1 MIGKIRNGKMPT
13 SSASRRQ
20 LVRSGSAAA
29 SESWLRTIV
38 ATLSLAVLVANHTT
52 SNRQSKQTAAKEET
66 MRYSNPDRRTILKPM
81 TSLVAASSMAKITV
95 GRAEAA
101 TASDPALSPALGDV
115 DQALRQA
122 VNAQTVPG
130 LVAIAANDKGIVYE
144 GAFGPSITADSVF
157 WIASMTKAITGAACM
172 QLVEQGKLQLD
183 QPMGKLLPQLEQPKV
198 LEGFDASGAPKLRP
212 AKRAITLRHLL
223 THTAGFTYS
232 IWSEPM
238 TQFEKVTGTPFIGEC
253 WVYGINI
260 DWVGKAV
267 EAVSGQSLEVYF
279 KEKIFAPLGMTD
291 TGFLI
296 SSSQKPRV
304 APMFSRQGDGSL
316 KPMDFEMPQ
325 RPEFFMGGGALFST
339 PRNYMAFLQML
350 VHQGTFNGAQIL
362 KPETV
367 ALMRQNHIGDLN
379 VVTLKTVHPESSTDA
394 NLFPGMTQK
403 WGLSFDINTEP
414 GPAGRSAG
422 SLAWAGLFNTY
433 FWLDPN
439 KRVTGTI
446 MTQLLPF
453 ADDQV
458 LKLFAK
464 FESGLYAAVA

>member
-1 MIGKIRNGKMPT
+1 MI
-13 SSASRRQ
+13 
-20 LVRSGSAAA
+20 
-29 SESWLRTIV
+29 
-38 ATLSLAVLVANHTT
+38 H
-52 SNRQSKQTAAKEET
+52 
-66 MRYSNPDRRTILKPM
+66 SNPDRRTVLRTITALA
-81 TSLVAASSMAKITV
+81 AASSMAKVTSA
-95 GRAEAA
+95 RAEAA
-101 TASDPALSPALGDV
+101 ADSDPGLSPALGQV

-122 VNAQTVPG
+122 VDARTVPG
-130 LVAIAANDKGIVYE
+130 VVAIAATDKGIVYE

-157 WIASMTKAITGAACM
+157 WIASMTKAITATACM
-172 QLVEQGKLQLD
+172 RLVEQGKLQLE
-183 QPMGKLLPQLEQPKV
+183 QPMGKLLPQLESPKV
-198 LEGFDASGAPKLRP
+198 LEGFDASGTPKLRP
-212 AKRAITLRHLL
+212 AKRPITLRHLL

-253 WVYGINI
+253 KNASFNAPLMFDPGDRWEYGINM

-267 EAVSGQSLEVYF
+267 EAASDQSLEVYF
-279 KEKIFAPLGMTD
+279 RENIFTPLGMTD

-296 SSSQKPRV
+296 GSAHKARV
-304 APMFSRQGDGSL
+304 VPMFTRQSDGSL
-316 KPMDFEMPQ
+316 KPMEFEMPQ

-339 PRNYMAFLQML
+339 PRNYIAFLQML
-350 VHQGTFNGAQIL
+350 LHDGTFNGAQVL

-379 VVTLKTVHPESSTDA
+379 VVTLKTVHPESSNDA
-394 NLFPGMTQK
+394 NLFPGMQQK

-433 FWLDPN
+433 FWLDPT

-453 ADDQV
+453 ADAQV

-464 FESGLYAAVA
+464 FESGLYAAIA

>member
-1 MIGKIRNGKMPT
+1 
-13 SSASRRQ
+13 
-20 LVRSGSAAA
+20 
-29 SESWLRTIV
+29 
-38 ATLSLAVLVANHTT
+38 
-52 SNRQSKQTAAKEET
+52 
-66 MRYSNPDRRTILKPM
+66 MRYSNPDRRTILKTM
-81 TSLVAASSMAKITV
+81 TSLAAASSMAKITV

-122 VNAQTVPG
+122 VNAQTVPHQSG
-130 LVAIAANDKGIVYE
+130 SNDIAVDLIGKAIAQNGRVPAFHNNLGIV
-144 GAFGPSITADSVF
+144 FF
-157 WIASMTKAITGAACM
+157 
-172 QLVEQGKLQLD
+172 EQGKLQLD

-253 WVYGINI
+253 RNATFNAPLMFDPGDRWEYGINM

-267 EAVSGQSLEVYF
+267 EAVSDQSLEVYF

-296 SSSQKPRV
+296 SSSQKARV

-350 VHQGTFNGAQIL
+350 LHEGTFNGAQVL

-379 VVTLKTVHPESSTDA
+379 VVTLKTVHPESSNDA

>member
-1 MIGKIRNGKMPT
+1 MAGF
-13 SSASRRQ
+13 
-20 LVRSGSAAA
+20 
-29 SESWLRTIV
+29 RT
-38 ATLSLAVLVANHTT
+38 
-52 SNRQSKQTAAKEET
+52 
-66 MRYSNPDRRTILKPM
+66 
-81 TSLVAASSMAKITV
+81 
-95 GRAEAA
+95 EAA
-101 TASDPALSPALGDV
+101 ESDPALSSSLGQV

-122 VNAQTVPG
+122 VDAKTVPG
-130 LVAIAANDKGIVYE
+130 IVAIGATDKGIVYE

-157 WIASMTKAITGAACM
+157 WIASMTKAVTATACM

-183 QPMGKLLPQLEQPKV
+183 QPMGKLLPQLESPKV
-198 LEGFDASGAPKLRP
+198 LEGFDANGAPRLRP

-238 TQFEKVTGTPFIGEC
+238 KRYEKVTGTPFIGEC
-253 WVYGINI
+253 KNGSFNAPIVFDPGDRWEYGINM

-267 EAVSGQSLEVYF
+267 EAVSDQSLEIYF
-279 KEKIFAPLGMTD
+279 RENIFAPLGMTD

-296 SSSQKPRV
+296 SASQKARV
-304 APMFSRQGDGSL
+304 AQMYSREGDGSL
-316 KPMDFEMPQ
+316 KPMAFEMPQ

-339 PRNYMAFLQML
+339 ARNYMAFLQML
-350 VHQGTFNGAQIL
+350 LHDGTFNGARVL

-367 ALMRQNHIGDLN
+367 AMMRQNHIGDLN
-379 VVTLKTVHPESSTDA
+379 VETLKTIDPASSNDA
-394 NLFPGMTQK
+394 NLFPGMVQK

-433 FWLDPN
+433 FWVDPN

-453 ADDQV
+453 ADAPV
-458 LKLFAK
+458 LKLFAE
-464 FESGLYAAVA
+464 FENGLYKAVASA

>member
-1 MIGKIRNGKMPT
+1 MLCLLLTCALTCLALGFIVAATRGERRPKDPLSIFLPHMGRGQGEGTMTPT
-13 SSASRRQ
+13 SPSRRD
-20 LVRSGSAAA
+20 LLKGAAA
-29 SESWLRTIV
+29 VAV
-38 ATLSLAVLVANHTT
+38 ATSVGVA
-52 SNRQSKQTAAKEET
+52 S
-66 MRYSNPDRRTILKPM
+66 PM
-81 TSLVAASSMAKITV
+81 TS
-95 GRAEAA
+95 GRAHAQGSAPQSRARIDGVLKQAVDAREVPGVVAMAA
-101 TASDPALSPALGDV
+101 TP
-115 DQALRQA
+115 R
-122 VNAQTVPG
+122 G
-130 LVAIAANDKGIVYE
+130 LLYE
-144 GAFGPSITADSVF
+144 GAFGVRALDQTPPMTLDTVF
-157 WIASMTKAITGAACM
+157 RVASMTKAITSVAAM
-172 QLVEQGKLQLD
+172 QLVEQGKLKLEEPVPNIDPALGSPQVLD
-183 QPMGKLLPQLEQPKV
+183 
-198 LEGFDASGAPKLRP
+198 GFDASGAPKLRP

-253 WVYGINI
+253 KNAAFNAPLVFDPGDRWEYGINM

-296 SSSQKPRV
+296 SSSQKARV

-350 VHQGTFNGAQIL
+350 LHEGTFNGAQVL

-379 VVTLKTVHPESSTDA
+379 VVTLKTVNPESSNDA

-403 WGLSFDINTEP
+403 WGLSFDINTER

-453 ADDQV
+453 ADDKV
-458 LKLFAK
+458 LKL
-464 FESGLYAAVA
+464 

>member
-1 MIGKIRNGKMPT
+1 MT
-13 SSASRRQ
+13 SNNQNRREV
-20 LVRSGSAAA
+20 LKTITTLAAVSSIAGAMKPSAAGA
-29 SESWLRTIV
+29 
-38 ATLSLAVLVANHTT
+38 
-52 SNRQSKQTAAKEET
+52 
-66 MRYSNPDRRTILKPM
+66 
-81 TSLVAASSMAKITV
+81 
-95 GRAEAA
+95 AEA
-101 TASDPALSPALGDV
+101 DPGLSPALGQV

-122 VNAQTVPG
+122 VNAGTVPG
-130 LVAIAANDKGIVYE
+130 VVAIGATDKGIVYE

-157 WIASMTKAITGAACM
+157 WIASMTKAVTATACM

-183 QPMGKLLPQLEQPKV
+183 QPMGKLLPQLESPKV
-198 LEGFDASGAPKLRP
+198 LEGFDSSGAPKVRP

-253 WVYGINI
+253 KNAAFSAPLEFDPGDRWEYGINI

-267 EAVSGQSLEVYF
+267 EAVSDQSLEVYF
-279 KEKIFAPLGMTD
+279 REHIFAPLGMSD

-296 SSSQKPRV
+296 SSAQKARV
-304 APMFSRQGDGSL
+304 APMFTRGQDGAL
-316 KPMDFEMPQ
+316 TPIPYEMPQ

-350 VHQGTFNGAQIL
+350 LHEGAFGGAQLL

-379 VVTLKTVHPESSTDA
+379 VATLKTAHPETSNDA
-394 NLFPGMTQK
+394 DLFPGMVQK
-403 WGLSFDINTEP
+403 WGLSWDINTQP

-422 SLAWAGLFNTY
+422 SVAWAGLFNTY
-433 FWLDPN
+433 FWLDPT

-453 ADDQV
+453 ADAEV
-458 LKLFAK
+458 LKLFGK
-464 FESGLYAAVA
+464 FESGLYAAVS